1 MAWYSGKR
9 RPVRS
14 SSHTMS
20 IRTLPPGSNISYKPS
35 REIDHDY
42 RIELGGSWESRSLGQ
57 WVCVYVCMVCF
68 SGLALV
74 CSIRHSVSLVVFGLV
89 CGDANRGGHY
99 HHTQHHPT
107 PPPKKEPLP
116 KKNIGRGKVFVFI
129 LNKEGKQTREE
140 KN

>member
-1 MAWYSGKR
+1 M
-9 RPVRS
+9 RS

-74 CSIRHSVSLVVFGLV
+74 CSIRHSVSRCCLWFGVWGRKQRRPLPP
-89 CGDANRGGHY
+89 HS
-99 HHTQHHPT
+99 T
-107 PPPKKEPLP
+107 PPNTAPQKRTTPKKKHWEGESVCFHFEQRRKTNTRR
-116 KKNIGRGKVFVFI
+116 KK
-129 LNKEGKQTREE
+129 LTRQPRQ
-140 KN
+140 K